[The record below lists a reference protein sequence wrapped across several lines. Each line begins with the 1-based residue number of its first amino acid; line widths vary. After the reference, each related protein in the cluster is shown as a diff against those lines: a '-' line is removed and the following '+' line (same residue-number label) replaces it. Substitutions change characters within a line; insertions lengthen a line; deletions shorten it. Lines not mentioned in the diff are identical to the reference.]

1 MTELIQIKHAT
12 NYNYDRA
19 ATLGTQCIR
28 LKPNGYDPLKLE
40 SYALKIVPE
49 PESIDWYVD
58 VYGNQV
64 ASASFDKP
72 TTELHIEVDFLIRLQ
87 ELEMKAAYLEGNCVT
102 YPYFYSYE
110 ERKKIHPFLGA
121 PEPTPLFEAYC
132 DQLRVYEIPTLE
144 LMDRINKKIFQDIT
158 YNKRF
163 EPGIYSPEETLRQKT
178 GCCRDV
184 AWLLVNIFRKL
195 GMAARFVSGYAIRGV
210 SDETGE
216 REEVDLHAWCEVYL
230 TGMGW
235 IGLDATSGL
244 YCGALHIPLAAAA
257 YPFSTAPVEGVLSK
271 CFSSFWVEM
280 QLNRI
285 TTPASQ
291 ENRKL

>member
-12 NYNYDRA
+12 HYTYDRP
-19 ATLGTQCIR
+19 ATLGPQCIR

-40 SYALKIVPE
+40 SYALRIVPE

-72 TTELHIEVDFLIRLQ
+72 TTELHIEVEFLIRLQ
-87 ELEMKAAYLEGNCVT
+87 ELELEATQLDANCTT

-132 DQLRVYEIPTLE
+132 DQLRAYEISTME
-144 LMDRINKKIFQDIT
+144 LMDRINKTIFQDIT

-195 GMAARFVSGYAIRGV
+195 A
-210 SDETGE
+210 GE

-257 YPFSTAPVEGVLSK
+257 YPFATAPVEGVLSN

-285 TTPASQ
+285 TTPPSHEKQ
-291 ENRKL
+291 E